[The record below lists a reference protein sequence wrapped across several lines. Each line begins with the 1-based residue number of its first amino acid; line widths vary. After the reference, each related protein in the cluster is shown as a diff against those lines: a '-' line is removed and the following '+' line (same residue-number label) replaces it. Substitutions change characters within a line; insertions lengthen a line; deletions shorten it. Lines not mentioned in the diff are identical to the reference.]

1 MKKLLLWTL
10 LLASTATAMASTKGA
25 QQDYVYVENGVL
37 YLPSGAEMSLWG
49 VNLQPPLSW
58 EYNSRMRH
66 VGTQLSFEALREL
79 TDESLDELQR
89 MDVDIVRCHLT
100 PADYTSA
107 EGELV
112 ETIYLEMLDY
122 MIAACKQ
129 RGIYVYITLLNHMGN
144 AYIKES
150 MLNKTDHK
158 EWIISPS
165 IVAKS
170 KTYIEQLLNRKN
182 KFTGKSYCEESAIC
196 MWEIINEPRYY
207 KYDEFKESPYAEIYT
222 KWLAESGASDT
233 PEKYFEFRS
242 EKVLGYIDGIYDL
255 IRSTGAR
262 QPIVWNCNWHKM
274 VVDCQDVFDVI
285 AQSKVEVVSFCN
297 YPGQSECK
305 VPYWDNPVDHTER
318 DFTQFFK
325 NGHGKYEWYGWA
337 LSEPF
342 ASKAKVVYE
351 FETFFNSSS
360 YLYSQMARFMRSM
373 GAQAACM
380 WTYCMPDYAPY
391 ITGSHNLSEVCTPTK
406 AAGFVVA
413 NQIFKSTERYAPY
426 SMANSSEDV
435 TPNYIISRMRDLAAF
450 ASDQIFA
457 YSNSID
463 SEDLQ
468 DALQHTPKRILGRG
482 SSKFASSNSEG
493 RYMIEMGEKELHL
506 YVEPN
511 VRYLREHWQQCSY
524 KDGVAVDVRYDE
536 PCQMSLSIEGWQED
550 GDYTIQRVEGKKR
563 KKYAKVQSLSSL
575 SLKPGEYII
584 NKN

>member
-1 MKKLLLWTL
+1 MKKLLIWAL
-10 LLASTATAMASTKGA
+10 LLASTATAIASTNGG
-25 QQDYVYVENGVL
+25 QNDYVYVENGVL
-37 YLPSGAEMSLWG
+37 YLPSGKEMKLWG
-49 VNLQPPLSW
+49 VNLQTPLSW
-58 EYNSRMRH
+58 EYNSRLRH
-66 VGTQLSFEALREL
+66 VGTPFTAEALREL

-89 MDVDIVRCHLT
+89 MDVDVVRCHLT
-100 PADYTSA
+100 PADFTTA
-107 EGELV
+107 KGELV
-112 ETIYLEMLDY
+112 ETLYLDMLDY
-122 MIAACKQ
+122 MIAACKE
-129 RGIYVYITLLNHMGN
+129 RGIYLYITFLNHMGN

-165 IVAKS
+165 IVEKS

-182 KFTGKSYCEESAIC
+182 RYTGGRYKEESAIC

-207 KYDEFKESPYAEIYT
+207 KYDEFKASPYAEIYT
-222 KWLAESGASDT
+222 KWLTESGASDT
-233 PEKYFEFRS
+233 LEKYFEFRS

-262 QPIVWNCNWHKM
+262 QPIVWNCNWHRM

-297 YPGQSECK
+297 YPGQNECK
-305 VPYWDNPVDHTER
+305 DPYWDNPLDHTER
-318 DFTQFFK
+318 DFAQFFR
-325 NGHGKYEWYGWA
+325 NGHNKYEWYGWA

-380 WTYCMPDYAPY
+380 WTYCMP
-391 ITGSHNLSEVCTPTK
+391 N
-406 AAGFVVA
+406 
-413 NQIFKSTERYAPY
+413 YAPY
-426 SMANSSEDV
+426 SMANPSEDEGAG
-435 TPNYIISRMRDLAAF
+435 YIISHSRDLAAF

-457 YSNSID
+457 YSNSTD
-463 SEDLQ
+463 AEDLQ
-468 DALQHTPKRILGRG
+468 GALQHTPKRILGRG
-482 SSKFASSNSEG
+482 NSKFAASNSEG
-493 RYMIEMGEKELHL
+493 RYMIQVMGKELRI

-511 VRYLREHWQQCSY
+511 VRYLREHWQRCSY
-524 KDGVAVDVRYDE
+524 KDGVAVDVLYDD

-550 GDYTIQRVEGKKR
+550 GHYTIQRVEGKKR

-575 SLKPGEYII
+575 SLKPGEYVI